1 MSFVDVATPADKGKK
16 RLGPLGKLGVGA
28 GGVVVAFVLAT
39 SPSIWGT
46 GMPAPEDDKVRR
58 EPVVAKPFEPLQL
71 GQPEQPAQQ
80 VAAPGHGAPSGMG
93 QRGGA
98 PSGTAARVAGASQ
111 ERPKPKRSIP
121 PPIAIST
128 HSGDIASTSD
138 ANRRE
143 GGQSATASYAAPQM
157 PSQQQRSGEASST
170 SLSGQLEGGVELGPV
185 KAGFDPNPEYMIYA
199 NAKIPCLPVE
209 TYNSALGGFVECRVP
224 EWVRGDT
231 LTRGLLPPGTRV
243 LGQIRGG
250 MAQGQ
255 PRLGVLYSRIITSGD
270 RMTIRMSGLGA
281 DAQGRSGLDA
291 DIETFFWETA
301 GAVGLYSLIQAT
313 TTAIP
318 LALQALL
325 QQGNNNTFVGLG
337 SGFSGGGSG
346 GSQGLAN
353 RLLADRL
360 NKQPQAERDWAMPMF
375 VTVGQDLDFY
385 DVCKRRQRV
394 NQMAC
399 PVISR

>member
-16 RLGPLGKLGVGA
+16 RLGPFGKLGVGA

-58 EPVVAKPFEPLQL
+58 EPVVAKPFEPLPIEP
-71 GQPEQPAQQ
+71 PEQPVQQ
-80 VAAPGHGAPSGMG
+80 AAAPGHGAPSGMG

-98 PSGTAARVAGASQ
+98 PSGTAARVAGTTQ

-128 HSGDIASTSD
+128 HSGDIASTSEQ
-138 ANRRE
+138 ARRE
-143 GGQSATASYAAPQM
+143 GGQSTSASYAAPQM
-157 PSQQQRSGEASST
+157 PSQQQRASEASST
-170 SLSGQLEGGVELGPV
+170 SLSGQLEGGVELAAA
-185 KAGFDPNPEYMIYA
+185 KAGFLPHPDYMILA
-199 NAKIPCLPVE
+199 GTQIPCLPVE
-209 TYNSALGGFVECRVP
+209 TYNSAMGGFAQCRVP

-231 LTRGLLPPGTRV
+231 QRRGLLPPGTLV
-243 LGQIRGG
+243 KGQIRGG

-255 PRLGVLYSRIITSGD
+255 PRLGVLYTHLVTSGD
-270 RMTIRMSGLGA
+270 RFRVRFSGLGS

-291 DIETFFWETA
+291 DIETFFWETT
-301 GAVGLYSLIQAT
+301 GAVALYSLIQGT

-318 LALQALL
+318 LALQSLL
-325 QQGNNNTFVGLG
+325 QQGSNNTFVGLG
-337 SGFSGGGSG
+337 SGFSGGGG
-346 GSQGLAN
+346 GGTQGLAN

-360 NKQPQAERDWAMPMF
+360 NRQPQAERDWALPMF

-385 DVCKRRQRV
+385 EACKQRQKF

-399 PVISR
+399 PGM